1 MEVVWSLNRVV
12 SLNISLNCN
21 LYQGPLLR
29 VTLCSMLRTRHSSVG
44 GALGMEPAIVMA
56 ADKRAPLSFLWS
68 ISLPTITIG
77 CRAEE
82 NFCNGEGMGWDGRG
96 NDKGKMPR
104 QISSILLSDTGRK
117 ILMQKV

>member
-82 NFCNGEGMGWDGRG
+82 NFCNGEGMGWDGMG
-96 NDKGKMPR
+96 GVMTKEKCPDKSLASCCLTLEER
-104 QISSILLSDTGRK
+104 S
-117 ILMQKV
+117 